1 MSNGVL
7 DADCPDPVPTTVNA
21 GSNERVSCDFAS
33 V

>member
-7 DADCPDPVPTTVNA
+7 DADCAFAVPTVVKA
-21 GSNERVSCDFAS
+21 GSNERVSCDLES